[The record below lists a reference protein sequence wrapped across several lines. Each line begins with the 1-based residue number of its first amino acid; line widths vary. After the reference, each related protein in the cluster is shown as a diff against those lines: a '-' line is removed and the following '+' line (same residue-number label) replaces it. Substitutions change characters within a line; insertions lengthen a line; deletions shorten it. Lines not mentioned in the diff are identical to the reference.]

1 MVANNQDANVTGH
14 KLDHAGIRILWVRLR
29 RPRLAAG
36 VFSGS
41 LIYILLFFISSLSG
55 RLRFVLSWDAGVL
68 VATVLL
74 IGLRRALPDTM
85 KRIAAQQDAGK
96 WTVLLLTLVA
106 ASASLVAIAGEVAL
120 IRHAG
125 EFEKMVRISLI
136 IATIVLSWVFIHTI
150 FALHYAHDYYSS
162 KSAGTAKDAVMYK
175 GLAFP
180 GEAMPTYMDFVYFS
194 FTIGMTFQVSDVQ
207 ITDPALRGLAL
218 THGIISF
225 FYATGIL
232 ALTINMVGGLI

>member
-1 MVANNQDANVTGH
+1 M
-14 KLDHAGIRILWVRLR
+14 RFLWLRLR

-36 VFSGS
+36 VASGVV
-41 LIYILLFFISSLSG
+41 IFVLLFVFSALSG
-55 RLRFVLSWDAGVL
+55 PLRFIISWDAGVL
-68 VATVLL
+68 VAMTLL
-74 IGLRRALPDTM
+74 IGLRSALPDMM
-85 KRIAAQQDAGK
+85 KRIAAGQDAGK
-96 WTVLLLTLVA
+96 WVVLFLTLVA
-106 ASASLVAIAGEVAL
+106 GSASLVAIAGEVPL
-120 IRHAG
+120 IRNAG
-125 EFEKMVRISLI
+125 DFEKVARISVI
-136 IATIVLSWVFIHTI
+136 IATIVLSWAFIHTI

-162 KSAGTAKDAVMYK
+162 ASGGEAGVGATRE

-207 ITDPALRGLAL
+207 ITDPAMRGLAL

-232 ALTINMVGGLI
+232 ALTINMVAGLI

>member
-1 MVANNQDANVTGH
+1 VTGH
-14 KLDHAGIRILWVRLR
+14 KLDHAGIRILWLRLR

-36 VFSGS
+36 VASGVVLYVFLFVFSAV
-41 LIYILLFFISSLSG
+41 SG
-55 RLRFVLSWDAGVL
+55 RLRFSLSWDAGVL
-68 VATVLL
+68 VAMVLL

-96 WTVLLLTLVA
+96 WTVLFLTLVA
-106 ASASLVAIAGEVAL
+106 GSASLVAIAGEVPL
-120 IRHAG
+120 IRDAG
-125 EFEKMVRISLI
+125 EFEKIVRISLI
-136 IATIVLSWVFIHTI
+136 IATIVLSWAFIHTI
-150 FALHYAHDYYSS
+150 FALHYAHDYYASTPT
-162 KSAGTAKDAVMYK
+162 GTAAGATVRK

-180 GEAMPTYMDFVYFS
+180 GEAMPTYMDFAYFS

-207 ITDPALRGLAL
+207 ITDPAMRGLAL

-232 ALTINMVGGLI
+232 ALTINMVAGLI

>member
-1 MVANNQDANVTGH
+1 MTGH
-14 KLDHAGIRILWVRLR
+14 KPDHAGIRFLWLRLR

-36 VFSGS
+36 VASGA
-41 LIYILLFFISSLSG
+41 LTCIVLFFISSLSG
-55 RLRFVLSWDAGVL
+55 RLQFILSWDTGVL
-68 VATVLL
+68 VAMALL
-74 IGLRRALPDTM
+74 SGLRHALPDTM

-96 WTVLLLTLVA
+96 WTVLFLTLVA
-106 ASASLVAIAGEVAL
+106 GSASLVAIAGEVPL
-120 IRHAG
+120 IRNAG
-125 EFEKMVRISLI
+125 EFEKIVRISLI
-136 IATIVLSWVFIHTI
+136 ITTIVLSWAFIHTI

-162 KSAGTAKDAVMYK
+162 TSAGAAGSAAMRK

-194 FTIGMTFQVSDVQ
+194 FTIGMTFQVSDIQ
-207 ITDPALRGLAL
+207 IADPAMRGLAL

-232 ALTINMVGGLI
+232 ALTINMVAGLI

>member
-1 MVANNQDANVTGH
+1 MIQKKHGSKVST
-14 KLDHAGIRILWVRLR
+14 RILDQPRLGWLSLR

-36 VFSGS
+36 VASGVLVYALLYLFSG
-41 LIYILLFFISSLSG
+41 LPG

-68 VATVLL
+68 VAMILL
-74 IGLRRALPDTM
+74 SGLRGTQPNAL

-96 WTVLLLTLVA
+96 WTVLFLTLVA
-106 ASASLVAIAGEVAL
+106 ASASLVAIAGEVPL
-120 IRHAG
+120 IKSAA
-125 EFEKMVRISLI
+125 EFEKIVRIGLI
-136 IATIVLSWVFIHTI
+136 IATIILSWSFIHVI

-162 KSAGTAKDAVMYK
+162 DDGGATIE

-180 GEAMPTYMDFVYFS
+180 GKAAPTYMDFVYFS

-207 ITDPALRGLAL
+207 ITDPAMRTLAL

-225 FYATGIL
+225 FYSTGIL
-232 ALTINMVGGLI
+232 ALTINLVAGVI

>member
-1 MVANNQDANVTGH
+1 MTGR
-14 KLDHAGIRILWVRLR
+14 KLDHSGIRILWLNLR

-36 VFSGS
+36 VASGI
-41 LIYILLFFISSLSG
+41 LIYLSLVAFSAVQG

-68 VATVLL
+68 VAMILL
-74 IGLRRALPDTM
+74 VGLRGAAPDMM
-85 KRIAAQQDAGK
+85 KRIAARQDAGK

-106 ASASLVAIAGEVAL
+106 GSASLVAIAGEVPL
-120 IRHAG
+120 IRNAAG
-125 EFEKMVRISLI
+125 TEKLVRIILI
-136 IATIVLSWVFIHTI
+136 IATIVLSWAFIHTI
-150 FALHYAHDYYSS
+150 FALHYAHDYYSNAS
-162 KSAGTAKDAVMYK
+162 GGTTNK

-180 GEAMPTYMDFVYFS
+180 GESNPTYLDFVYFS

-207 ITDPALRGLAL
+207 ITRPASRGLAL

-232 ALTINMVGGLI
+232 ALTINMVAGLI

>member
-1 MVANNQDANVTGH
+1 MTGR
-14 KLDHAGIRILWVRLR
+14 KLDQAGMRILWLRLR

-36 VFSGS
+36 VASG
-41 LIYILLFFISSLSG
+41 ILVYVLLSTFGSLSG
-55 RLRFVLSWDAGVL
+55 RLRFILSWDAGVL
-68 VATVLL
+68 VAIILL
-74 IGLRRALPDTM
+74 IGLRSAVPDMM

-106 ASASLVAIAGEVAL
+106 GSASLVAIAGEVPL
-120 IRHAG
+120 IRSAA
-125 EFEKMVRISLI
+125 EFERIARIGLI
-136 IATIVLSWVFIHTI
+136 IATIVLSWMFIHTI

-162 KSAGTAKDAVMYK
+162 ASGGSARADVTSK

-180 GEAMPTYMDFVYFS
+180 GAAPPTYMDFVYFS

-207 ITDPALRGLAL
+207 ITDPAMRGLAL

-232 ALTINMVGGLI
+232 ALTINMVAGLI

>member
-1 MVANNQDANVTGH
+1 MTGH
-14 KLDHAGIRILWVRLR
+14 KLDHAGMRILWLRLR

-36 VFSGS
+36 VASGV
-41 LIYILLFFISSLSG
+41 LIYGLLFVFSSMSG
-55 RLRFVLSWDAGVL
+55 RLRFILSWDAGVL
-68 VATVLL
+68 VATALL
-74 IGLRRALPDTM
+74 IGLRRALPETM

-96 WTVLLLTLVA
+96 WTVLFLTLVA
-106 ASASLVAIAGEVAL
+106 GSASLVAIAGEVPL
-120 IRHAG
+120 IRNAG
-125 EFEKMVRISLI
+125 EFEKIVRISLI
-136 IATIVLSWVFIHTI
+136 VATIVLSWAFIHTI

-162 KSAGTAKDAVMYK
+162 TPAGTANGATLYK

-207 ITDPALRGLAL
+207 ITNPAMRGLAL

-232 ALTINMVGGLI
+232 ALTINMVAGLI

>member
-1 MVANNQDANVTGH
+1 MTER
-14 KLDHAGIRILWVRLR
+14 KLDHAGIRILWLRLR

-36 VFSGS
+36 VASGV
-41 LIYILLFFISSLSG
+41 LIYELLFVFSSMSG
-55 RLRFVLSWDAGVL
+55 WLRFVLSWDAGVL
-68 VATVLL
+68 VAMTLF
-74 IGLRRALPDTM
+74 IGLRHALPDTM

-96 WTVLLLTLVA
+96 WTVLFLTLVA
-106 ASASLVAIAGEVAL
+106 ASASLVGIAGEVPL
-120 IRHAG
+120 IRSAG
-125 EFEKMVRISLI
+125 EFEKIMTSLI
-136 IATIVLSWVFIHTI
+136 IATIVLSWAFIHTI

-162 KSAGTAKDAVMYK
+162 KSAGTANGAPLYK

-180 GEAMPTYMDFVYFS
+180 GGAMPTYLDFAYFS

-207 ITDPALRGLAL
+207 ITDPAMRRLAL

-232 ALTINMVGGLI
+232 ALTVNMVAGLL

>member
-1 MVANNQDANVTGH
+1 M
-14 KLDHAGIRILWVRLR
+14 
-29 RPRLAAG
+29 
-36 VFSGS
+36 
-41 LIYILLFFISSLSG
+41 SG
-55 RLRFVLSWDAGVL
+55 RLRFILSWDAGVL
-68 VATVLL
+68 VAMTLF
-74 IGLRRALPDTM
+74 IGLRRALPDMM

-96 WTVLLLTLVA
+96 WTVLFLTLVA
-106 ASASLVAIAGEVAL
+106 GSASLVGIAGEVPL
-120 IRHAG
+120 IRSAG
-125 EFEKMVRISLI
+125 EFEKIMRISLI
-136 IATIVLSWVFIHTI
+136 IATIVLSWAFIHTI

-162 KSAGTAKDAVMYK
+162 MSAGTATDAPLYK

-180 GEAMPTYMDFVYFS
+180 GEAMPTYMDFAYFS

-207 ITDPALRGLAL
+207 ITDPAMRRLAL

>member
-1 MVANNQDANVTGH
+1 M
-14 KLDHAGIRILWVRLR
+14 
-29 RPRLAAG
+29 
-36 VFSGS
+36 
-41 LIYILLFFISSLSG
+41 FFPGYS
-55 RLRFVLSWDAGVL
+55 F
-68 VATVLL
+68 
-74 IGLRRALPDTM
+74 
-85 KRIAAQQDAGK
+85 
-96 WTVLLLTLVA
+96 
-106 ASASLVAIAGEVAL
+106 
-120 IRHAG
+120 
-125 EFEKMVRISLI
+125 
-136 IATIVLSWVFIHTI
+136 TI

-207 ITDPALRGLAL
+207 ITDPAMRGLAL

-232 ALTINMVGGLI
+232 ALTINMVAGLI